1 MAVYTGQNGVIKVNG
16 TAIAELRSFSL
27 EHTFETIENTTMS
40 STTVARTYRKGLKTF
55 SGTADVFYDDTH
67 HTSITEMV
75 GGADAG
81 DVVTAIFYPGGEPGV
96 GVTLPTLSG
105 SILITGYN
113 MTSNID
119 NLIEASIT
127 FQGSGDLTLGTETG

>member
-27 EHTFETIENTTMS
+27 EHTVETIENTTMS
-40 STTVARTYRKGLKTF
+40 AATVARTYRKGLKTF
-55 SGTADVFYDDTH
+55 SGTADVFYEDTH
-67 HTSITEMV
+67 HTTITEMV
-75 GGADAG
+75 AGADSG
-81 DVVTAIFYPGGEPGV
+81 DVVTAIFYPGGETTGY
-96 GVTLPTLSG
+96 PTLTG

-113 MTSNID
+113 ITSNID

-127 FQGSGDLTLGTETG
+127 FQGSGDLTAGTAP